1 MFWGHNSVQLSL
13 RLDLRWEFQD
23 LNSSLSTTPFSEN
36 RTTNRSHYTCLFGEN
51 ALNLQIHGNPEPGL
65 LLNI

>member
-23 LNSSLSTTPFSEN
+23 LNSSRSTSPFSEN
-36 RTTNRSHYTCLFGEN
+36 RTTNQSHYTCLFGKN
-51 ALNLQIHGNPEPGL
+51 ALNLQIHGHPEPGL